1 MATLALL
8 GFVSLDTGAR
18 VHGDLTSDDKT
29 ILEKFSD
36 VLA

>member
-8 GFVSLDTGAR
+8 GFVSLDTGPR